1 MEDIAVGIFRVIIIA
16 ILIISVVSRNKR
28 QRAAGHG
35 SGSDNSPAEMPWD
48 MPHRDRTSTPMPPA
62 ANQTPAPS
70 AAQPRMPQPRPQQ
83 AKRIVTEPV
92 VAKSRT
98 QPVAA
103 EPDEAEAMAAEYYRT
118 RGAYRPAVSAESVA
132 AQGPS
137 EPASVAETAEKD
149 DITAR
154 FNRRDAVWY
163 SEILRP
169 KFDE

>member
-1 MEDIAVGIFRVIIIA
+1 MEDIAVGIFRAIIIA

-28 QRAAGHG
+28 QRAARHG
-35 SGSDNSPAEMPWD
+35 GSDNSPAEMPWD
-48 MPHRDRTSTPMPPA
+48 MPHRDRASTPVPPA

-98 QPVAA
+98 LPVAA

-132 AQGPS
+132 AQRPS

-154 FNRRDAVWY
+154 FNLRDAVLY